1 MNTAL
6 IMLRA
11 FQQNISLEDMA
22 VLEVGELT
30 DIIVESGNDSYEYP
44 IKGTEDDYRRLFGV

>member
-1 MNTAL
+1 MNTSV

-11 FQQNISLEDMA
+11 FQQNMSLDDMA
-22 VLEVGELT
+22 VLEVGELM

-44 IKGTEDDYRRLFGV
+44 LKGTEEDYRRLFGV